1 MPANLNRKQQRE
13 IKAVVERAKK
23 DNGIPQTA
31 QQSIPFQ
38 RMFPDGICRVTDS
51 YYTKTIQFQDINYQL
66 AQQEDK
72 TAIFD
77 EWCSFLNFFDSSIH
91 FELSF
96 MNLSTDAESF
106 EKSIRIPFKKDSFN
120 PVRAEY
126 SQMLKKQLA
135 QGNNGLTKTKYLT
148 FGIEA
153 ESMRQAKPRL
163 NHIENDLLNNFR
175 RLGVIATTMNG
186 KERLHLMHSMFHMGD
201 NDKFF
206 FDWKYLVESGLS
218 VKDFIG
224 RKVISALF
232 IFVMIFT
239 APLIPTY
246 LNVKNLGLLDSMWA
260 LILPG
265 AISVYNMIIARTYFQ
280 NSIPGEMLE
289 SARLDGCDDI
299 RVLVNMVLPLSKS
312 ILAVLVLYYA
322 IAHWNS
328 YFDAFIYL
336 SSENKFTLQVVLRNI
351 MNSVAALEEMATT
364 AEQSM
369 RAANIEVL
377 KYAIIVFGS
386 IPLIILYPFVQKH
399 FVKGVMIGS
408 VKG

>member
-1 MPANLNRKQQRE
+1 
-13 IKAVVERAKK
+13 
-23 DNGIPQTA
+23 
-31 QQSIPFQ
+31 
-38 RMFPDGICRVTDS
+38 
-51 YYTKTIQFQDINYQL
+51 
-66 AQQEDK
+66 
-72 TAIFD
+72 
-77 EWCSFLNFFDSSIH
+77 
-91 FELSF
+91 
-96 MNLSTDAESF
+96 
-106 EKSIRIPFKKDSFN
+106 
-120 PVRAEY
+120 
-126 SQMLKKQLA
+126 
-135 QGNNGLTKTKYLT
+135 
-148 FGIEA
+148 
-153 ESMRQAKPRL
+153 
-163 NHIENDLLNNFR
+163 
-175 RLGVIATTMNG
+175 
-186 KERLHLMHSMFHMGD
+186 
-201 NDKFF
+201 
-206 FDWKYLVESGLS
+206 
-218 VKDFIG
+218 
-224 RKVISALF
+224 
-232 IFVMIFT
+232 
-239 APLIPTY
+239 
-246 LNVKNLGLLDSMWA
+246 
-260 LILPG
+260 
-265 AISVYNMIIARTYFQ
+265 MIIARTYFQ

>member
-1 MPANLNRKQQRE
+1 MKRKVMSKSNRIFYIVNTVLLMICLLLVAMPILNVVASSLSSPSAVIRGQVSFWPKGWNIDAYEE
-13 IKAVVERAKK
+13 IFSNRSLLTGYK
-23 DNGIPQTA
+23 N
-31 QQSIPFQ
+31 SI
-38 RMFPDGICRVTDS
+38 I
-51 YYTKTIQFQDINYQL
+51 YTIVGTCVNIVLTIMAAY
-66 AQQEDK
+66 
-72 TAIFD
+72 
-77 EWCSFLNFFDSSIH
+77 
-91 FELSF
+91 
-96 MNLSTDAESF
+96 
-106 EKSIRIPFKKDSFN
+106 P
-120 PVRAEY
+120 
-126 SQMLKKQLA
+126 
-135 QGNNGLTKTKYLT
+135 
-148 FGIEA
+148 
-153 ESMRQAKPRL
+153 
-163 NHIENDLLNNFR
+163 
-175 RLGVIATTMNG
+175 
-186 KERLHLMHSMFHMGD
+186 
-201 NDKFF
+201 
-206 FDWKYLVESGLS
+206 LS

-224 RKVISALF
+224 RKVISA
-232 IFVMIFT
+232 
-239 APLIPTY
+239 
-246 LNVKNLGLLDSMWA
+246 LLDSMWA

>member
-1 MPANLNRKQQRE
+1 MICLLLVAMPILNVVVSSLSSPSAVIRGQVSFWPKGWNIDAYKE
-13 IKAVVERAKK
+13 IFSNRSLLTGYK
-23 DNGIPQTA
+23 N
-31 QQSIPFQ
+31 SI
-38 RMFPDGICRVTDS
+38 I
-51 YYTKTIQFQDINYQL
+51 YTIVGTCVNIVLTIMAAY
-66 AQQEDK
+66 
-72 TAIFD
+72 
-77 EWCSFLNFFDSSIH
+77 
-91 FELSF
+91 
-96 MNLSTDAESF
+96 
-106 EKSIRIPFKKDSFN
+106 P
-120 PVRAEY
+120 
-126 SQMLKKQLA
+126 
-135 QGNNGLTKTKYLT
+135 
-148 FGIEA
+148 
-153 ESMRQAKPRL
+153 
-163 NHIENDLLNNFR
+163 
-175 RLGVIATTMNG
+175 
-186 KERLHLMHSMFHMGD
+186 
-201 NDKFF
+201 
-206 FDWKYLVESGLS
+206 LS

-246 LNVKNLGLLDSMWA
+246 LNVKNLGLLD
-260 LILPG
+260 
-265 AISVYNMIIARTYFQ
+265 NMIIARTYFQ

>member
-1 MPANLNRKQQRE
+1 MKRKVMSKSNRIFYIVNTVLLMICLLLVAMPILNVVASSLSSPSAVIRGQVSFWPKGWNIDAYEE
-13 IKAVVERAKK
+13 IFSNRSLLTGYK
-23 DNGIPQTA
+23 N
-31 QQSIPFQ
+31 SI
-38 RMFPDGICRVTDS
+38 I
-51 YYTKTIQFQDINYQL
+51 YTIVGTCVNIVLTIMAAY
-66 AQQEDK
+66 
-72 TAIFD
+72 
-77 EWCSFLNFFDSSIH
+77 
-91 FELSF
+91 
-96 MNLSTDAESF
+96 
-106 EKSIRIPFKKDSFN
+106 P
-120 PVRAEY
+120 
-126 SQMLKKQLA
+126 
-135 QGNNGLTKTKYLT
+135 
-148 FGIEA
+148 
-153 ESMRQAKPRL
+153 
-163 NHIENDLLNNFR
+163 
-175 RLGVIATTMNG
+175 
-186 KERLHLMHSMFHMGD
+186 
-201 NDKFF
+201 
-206 FDWKYLVESGLS
+206 LS

-260 LILPG
+260 L
-265 AISVYNMIIARTYFQ
+265 
-280 NSIPGEMLE
+280 SIPGEMLE